1 MPSTPGAISQNV
13 TLIFVVRSI
22 GPCVRRSGI
31 LKRLTTHA
39 HVASERDHSVVSN
52 AASKLMKRNRIGK
65 GIEMNQQF
73 QQTAG
78 NKTYEISLSGYG
90 LINSPRLNK
99 GTAFTDHERDV
110 FGLHGLLP
118 PHVGSL
124 DEQIDRRIKAFREQP
139 NAFHKYSF
147 LRDLQNTNETLF
159 YALLLRNI
167 EEMLPV
173 VYTPTV
179 GEGCQRFSEIWRKP
193 RGLFLS
199 YPNKHRIDQIL
210 SHSRYDG
217 VKCIVVSD
225 GERILGLGDQGAGGM
240 GIPIGKMA
248 LYTALGGIHPEHCLP
263 ILLDVGTDNEDRLK
277 SPIYIGWTHHRVR
290 GEEYDAFVDVFVNS
304 VKKRWP
310 HVLLQWE
317 DFAGSNAARL
327 LARYKD
333 QLCTFNDDI
342 QGTAAVATATLLSAI
357 NVTGVPLEQQKIA
370 VFGFGTAGIG
380 ITNLLEQFMHD
391 KGVSVEEAR
400 NHFYAIDR
408 YGLITE
414 KGKDVRPEQM
424 PYARKEEE
432 VRGWRQPNGDIT
444 LQDVIRHAKPSVLIG
459 VSGQAGA
466 FTEGVVREMARNTV
480 RPVIFPLS
488 NPTARSE
495 ATPQDLVD
503 WTEGRALIGTGS
515 PFEPV
520 TIWGK
525 KVRIDQTNNSY
536 IFPGLALGIVA
547 SRAKRVTDAMVVAAA
562 KELARLVP
570 TQKDKKANLL
580 PSLSDSRQLSRSIAQ
595 AVGRQAIQDGQAQ
608 VAGEDSLNREL
619 QANIWEPVYAPYERK
634 TGTP

>member
-1 MPSTPGAISQNV
+1 M
-13 TLIFVVRSI
+13 
-22 GPCVRRSGI
+22 
-31 LKRLTTHA
+31 
-39 HVASERDHSVVSN
+39 SE
-52 AASKLMKRNRIGK
+52 GT
-65 GIEMNQQF
+65 EMNERL
-73 QQTAG
+73 QTAS
-78 NKTYEISLSGYG
+78 NQPCQISLSGRD

-99 GTAFTDHERDV
+99 GTAFSDHERDV
-110 FGLHGLLP
+110 FDLHGLLP

-124 DEQIDRRIKAFREQP
+124 DEQIERRMQALRNQP
-139 NAFHKYSF
+139 TSFNKYSL
-147 LRDLQNTNETLF
+147 LRDLQDTNETLF

-167 EEMLPV
+167 EEMLPL

-199 YPNKHRIDQIL
+199 YPNKDRIDQIL
-210 SHSRYDG
+210 EHSHYDD

-263 ILLDVGTDNEDRLK
+263 VLLDVGTDNEARLEN
-277 SPIYIGWTHHRVR
+277 PLYIGWRHHRVR
-290 GEEYDAFVDVFVNS
+290 GDEYDAFVDIFVNS

-327 LARYKD
+327 LARYKN

-357 NVTGVPLEQQKIA
+357 NVTGVPLEQQKI
-370 VFGFGTAGIG
+370 VVLGFGTAGIG
-380 ITNLLEQFMHD
+380 ITNLLSQLMEE
-391 KGVSVEEAR
+391 KGVPEQEAR
-400 NHFYAIDR
+400 DRFYALDLH
-408 YGLITE
+408 GLVTE
-414 KGKDVRPEQM
+414 NSKDVRPEQM
-424 PYARKEEE
+424 PYARKEQE
-432 VRGWRQPNGDIT
+432 VRGWRQPNREIA
-444 LQDVIRHAKPSVLIG
+444 LLDVIRHAKPTVLIG

-466 FTEGVVREMARNTV
+466 FTEDAVHEMARNV
-480 RPVIFPLS
+480 SRPIIFPLS
-488 NPTARSE
+488 NPTSRSE
-495 ATPQDLVD
+495 ANPQDLLD

-515 PFEPV
+515 PFDPV
-520 TIWGK
+520 NLGGK

-536 IFPGLALGIVA
+536 IFPGLALGIIA
-547 SRAKRVTDAMVVAAA
+547 SKAKRVTDTMVMAAA

-570 TQKDKKANLL
+570 TQKDKKASLL

-595 AVGRQAIQDGQAQ
+595 AVGRQAIKDEQAQ
-608 VAGEDSLNREL
+608 VAGEDCLDREL
-619 QANIWEPVYAPYERK
+619 RANIWEPVYVPYERIARR
-634 TGTP
+634 

>member
-1 MPSTPGAISQNV
+1 MSEQLQET
-13 TLIFVVRSI
+13 
-22 GPCVRRSGI
+22 
-31 LKRLTTHA
+31 
-39 HVASERDHSVVSN
+39 AS
-52 AASKLMKRNRIGK
+52 
-65 GIEMNQQF
+65 
-73 QQTAG
+73 
-78 NKTYEISLSGYG
+78 NKAYQISLSGYD

-99 GTAFTDHERDV
+99 GTAFSDHERDV

-124 DEQIDRRIKAFREQP
+124 DDQIERRIQTLRHQP
-139 NAFHKYSF
+139 NAFNKYAF
-147 LRDLQNTNETLF
+147 LRDLQDTNETLF

-167 EEMLPV
+167 EEMLPL

-199 YPNKHRIDQIL
+199 YPNKDRIDQIL
-210 SHSRYDG
+210 NHSRYDG

-263 ILLDVGTDNEDRLK
+263 VLLDVGTDNEDRLK
-277 SPIYIGWTHHRVR
+277 SPIYIGWKHHRVR
-290 GEEYDAFVDVFVNS
+290 GEEYDTFVDVFVNS

-370 VFGFGTAGIG
+370 VVGFGTAGIG
-380 ITNLLEQFMHD
+380 ITNLLAQLMRE
-391 KGVSVEEAR
+391 KGVSEEEAR
-400 NHFYAIDR
+400 NHFYALDR
-408 YGLITE
+408 YGLVTE
-414 KGKDVRPEQM
+414 RGKDARPDQL
-424 PYARKEEE
+424 PYARKEQE
-432 VRGWRQPNGDIT
+432 VQSWRQPNREIT
-444 LQDVIRHAKPSVLIG
+444 LLDVMRHAKPSVLIG

-466 FTEGVVREMARNTV
+466 FTEEAVREMARNTI

-488 NPTARSE
+488 NPTSRSE
-495 ATPQDLVD
+495 ATPQDLLD

-515 PFEPV
+515 PCEPV
-520 TIWGK
+520 NVGGK
-525 KVRIDQTNNSY
+525 KVAIDQTNNSY
-536 IFPGLALGIVA
+536 IFPGLALGIIA
-547 SRAKRVTDAMVVAAA
+547 SKARRVSAGMVMAAA

-570 TQKDKKANLL
+570 TQKDKKARLL

-608 VAGEDSLNREL
+608 VADEDSLEREL
-619 QANIWEPVYAPYERK
+619 QANIWEPEYVPYERK
-634 TGTP
+634 AGRT